1 MSQTRQEDRLQAQI
15 TAYAMGLTYEALSP
29 GAIRG
34 AKISVIDTLA
44 SLVAGFDGEPCRIA
58 RELAARM
65 PQRDGPSVI
74 GTSLR
79 TTPDMA
85 AFVNA
90 TTARFPELTDIYHA
104 PGSSVAHPSD
114 VVLPILAAG
123 ELSGATGRD
132 FITSIV
138 LAYEICLRV
147 SHGFRNEAADNT
159 NLACLGSAVGAA
171 KILKLDARQYAQALS
186 MAVVPNNILKQ
197 ARRGQKTM
205 FKAVAA
211 GQAGRAGVF
220 AALLAQAG
228 MEGAHLPFEGKAG
241 WCDHVAG
248 NRFTLDTF
256 GGGAEPFRI
265 TQVRIKNRPA
275 AGPSIAAILAA
286 EKVAA
291 AVRPEEVAS
300 IAIEVNGASLER
312 TGTGDEVWNP
322 TTRESADHS
331 TPYLVAAA
339 LIDGAVTMRTF
350 SDERLHDPRVRA
362 LMSRTTMSE
371 NHLFSDA
378 YEKTP
383 QEHRARVTVITTGG
397 ATHTGEAGGDAE
409 DLAAPR
415 TDAQI
420 DEKFL
425 GLTEETYGATRAR
438 AILRRLWSLQDI
450 GNIGELPALLD
461 FR

>member
-1 MSQTRQEDRLQAQI
+1 MSGTYHDDSLQTAI
-15 TAYAMGLTYEALSP
+15 TEYAMRLDYGALSP
-29 GAIRG
+29 AAVRG
-34 AKISVIDTLA
+34 AKVSVIDTLA
-44 SLVAGFDGEPCRIA
+44 SLVAGFFGEPCVIA

-65 PQRDGPSVI
+65 PLADGVTVV
-74 GTSLR
+74 GTHMK

-114 VVLPILAAG
+114 VVLPILAAA
-123 ELSGATGRD
+123 EYAGATGRD
-132 FITSIV
+132 LVTAIV
-138 LAYEICLRV
+138 LAYEVCLRV

-159 NLACLGSAVGAA
+159 NLACLGSAIGAA
-171 KILKLDARQYAQALS
+171 KILKLDATQFAQALS

-220 AALLAQAG
+220 AALLAQTG
-228 MEGAHLPFEGKAG
+228 MEGAHMPFEGKAG

-248 NRFTLDTF
+248 NRFKLDTF

-275 AGPSIAAILAA
+275 AGPSIASILAA
-286 EKVAA
+286 EK
-291 AVRPEEVAS
+291 
-300 IAIEVNGASLER
+300 IAGLFGAGDVERITIEVNDAALER
-312 TGTGDEVWNP
+312 TGKGDEVWNP

-350 SDERLHDPRVRA
+350 SDSMLRDARVRD
-362 LMSRTTMSE
+362 LMSRMKMTE
-371 NHLFSDA
+371 NALFTEA
-378 YEKTP
+378 YDRLP
-383 QEHRARVTVITTGG
+383 QEHRARVTVVTKSGES
-397 ATHTGEAGGDAE
+397 HVGEAGGDEE

-415 TDAQI
+415 SDAQI
-420 DEKFL
+420 DTKFR
-425 GLTEETYGATRAR
+425 GLTEDIFGGRRAQSV
-438 AILRRLWSLQDI
+438 LDRLWKLDGIDDCRSI
-450 GNIGELPALLD
+450 PPLLT
-461 FR
+461 FA